1 MNALDAER
9 IHAAAGC
16 DALQVRSVDEIAST
30 NEALMQR
37 PFGQSPAPPAL
48 VATLHQTAGR
58 GRRGRVWICEAG
70 RALALSIAFERLVA
84 AEAPPTALS
93 IAVGVGAARALVP
106 WAPDVRVKWPNDLQ
120 RAGRKLGGILVET
133 RRGLPLPSAGSATC
147 SIERIVVGIGLNLLA
162 PRDARIAQPACGLFD
177 DSPTRDDPES
187 VIGCVAG
194 EVVRAVERFLGEG
207 PREAV
212 AAWQRFDA
220 LDGEPV
226 LVLEGDRVVA
236 SGRALGID
244 PLGGLRLLG
253 EHGVR
258 ILRHGEV
265 TLRRGPES
273 AALAPAGPESGHRET
288 GDSATGRSETGRR

>member
-9 IHAAAGC
+9 IRAAAGC
-16 DALQVRSVDEIAST
+16 DALRVRTVDETAST
-30 NEALMQR
+30 NEALVQR
-37 PFGQSPAPPAL
+37 PFGRSPAPPAL
-48 VATLHQTAGR
+48 MATLHQTAGR
-58 GRRGRVWICEAG
+58 GRRGRVWVCEPG
-70 RALALSIAFERLVA
+70 RALAFSIAFERVVG
-84 AEAPPTALS
+84 AEAPPIALS
-93 IAVGVGAARALVP
+93 IAVGVAAARALVP

-133 RRGLPLPSAGSATC
+133 RRGLPLAAPGAAAHSATH

-162 PRDARIAQPACGLFD
+162 PRDERIGQPACGLFD
-177 DSPTRDDPES
+177 DSPTRDDPDT
-187 VIGCVAG
+187 VIGCLAG

-207 PREAV
+207 LQEAV

-220 LDGEPV
+220 LHGEPV

-244 PLGGLRLLG
+244 PLGGLRLLD
-253 EHGVR
+253 ERGVR

-265 TLRRGPES
+265 TLRRG
-273 AALAPAGPESGHRET
+273 L
-288 GDSATGRSETGRR
+288 DSAVPAAAPREARR

>member
-9 IHAAAGC
+9 VRAAAGC

-48 VATLHQTAGR
+48 LATLHQTAGR
-58 GRRGRVWICEAG
+58 GRRGRVWICESG
-70 RALALSIAFERLVA
+70 RALAFSIAFERLVG

-93 IAVGVGAARALVP
+93 IAVGVAAARALVP

-133 RRGLPLPSAGSATC
+133 RRGLPLAASGSATC

-162 PRDARIAQPACGLFD
+162 PRDERIGQPACGLFD
-177 DSPTRDDPES
+177 DSPMRDDPET

-194 EVVRAVERFLGEG
+194 EVVRAVDRFLGEG
-207 PREAV
+207 PQEAV

-220 LDGEPV
+220 LHGEPV

-244 PLGGLRLLG
+244 SLGGLRLLG

-265 TLRRGPES
+265 TLRRGLDSTAS
-273 AALAPAGPESGHRET
+273 ADARRET
-288 GDSATGRSETGRR
+288 GHQETRHQETGRR